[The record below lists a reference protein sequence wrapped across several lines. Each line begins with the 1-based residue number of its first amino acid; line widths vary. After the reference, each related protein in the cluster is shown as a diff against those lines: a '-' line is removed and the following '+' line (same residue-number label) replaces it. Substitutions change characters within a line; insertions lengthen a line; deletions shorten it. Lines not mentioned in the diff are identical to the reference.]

1 MTLVLNGVNIK
12 LSRHKAIAKEYMEVL
27 SMIFDLPPILGFL
40 PLLLYI
46 VLMFKGKDMNVS
58 VLICVILG
66 AILTGETI
74 TGFAATLQGSLSSF
88 LSLIGFIIVLGAGLG
103 EVLTK
108 TNVAQNIVY
117 FVVKRIKLKSKNQ
130 AILLAMCLS
139 TLLVAM
145 LGTLAGS
152 NAIIAPIIIP
162 IVASLGIT
170 RSTLGVILHGA
181 GATGLYI
188 GPFVP
193 PVVTIMG
200 LTGLTYGQYMMSAG
214 IPLAVIVWG
223 TTFFIAKRTQKK
235 SEDNPQLEYGEDD
248 KLAEDFIADEKTNRA
263 TMAFLISMAVLL
275 TYGII
280 AQAGASYA
288 ILVMLAASIITGMV
302 AGLGFTDSLSTMV
315 TGSSKMYW
323 MFFMF
328 ILFDPF
334 LNYVA
339 ESGAFEAIAGY
350 MQPLIDRG
358 GELAFLILSA
368 AIGVFGISGAG
379 VAQAQMIHELF
390 LPTVNILNIDMNIWA
405 LVVLVGCQITFFVT
419 PTVDMV
425 GQMGLAR
432 SKDIKSMLKNGWVLT
447 IITFIY
453 VFVRA
458 ILYTRGG

>member
-1 MTLVLNGVNIK
+1 
-12 LSRHKAIAKEYMEVL
+12 
-27 SMIFDLPPILGFL
+27 MIFGLPPILGFL

-46 VLMFKGKDMNVS
+46 VLMLRGKDMNVS
-58 VLICVILG
+58 VLLCVILG
-66 AILTGETI
+66 AVLTGESI
-74 TGFAATLQGSLSSF
+74 TGFGAVLQKSLSSF

-103 EVLTK
+103 EVLSETK
-108 TNVAQNIVY
+108 VAHNIVHY
-117 FVVKRIKLKSKNQ
+117 VIGRSKLKSKKQ
-130 AILLAMCLS
+130 AILIAMLTS
-139 TLLVAM
+139 TILVSM

-170 RSTLGVILHGA
+170 PSTLGVILHGA

-200 LTGLTYGQYMMSAG
+200 LTGLSYGEFLLNAG

-223 TTFFIAKRTQKK
+223 STFFIACRTQKLTEGK
-235 SEDNPQLEYGEDD
+235 VAYSESD
-248 KLAEDFIADEKTNRA
+248 AVAADFKVTPEIKRA
-263 TMAFLISMAVLL
+263 TLTFLTTMAVMLA
-275 TYGII
+275 YGIY
-280 AQAGASYA
+280 AHAGASYA
-288 ILVMLAASIITGMV
+288 IVVMLTAALTTGCA
-302 AGLGFTDSLSTMV
+302 AGLGLTKSLSTMV
-315 TGSSKMYW
+315 RGSSKMYW

-328 ILFDPF
+328 VLFDPF

-339 ESGAFEAIAGY
+339 KSGAFNAIATY

-358 GELAFLILSA
+358 GDVAFLMISA

-379 VAQAQMIHELF
+379 VAQAQITHELF
-390 LPTVNILNIDMNIWA
+390 LPLVTSMAIKMPIWS
-405 LVVLVGCQITFFVT
+405 LIVLVACQVTFFVT

-432 SKDIKSMLKNGWVLT
+432 SNDIKAMLKNGWCIT

-453 VFVRA
+453 VFIRA
-458 ILYTRGG
+458 LIYAA

>member
-1 MTLVLNGVNIK
+1 
-12 LSRHKAIAKEYMEVL
+12 
-27 SMIFDLPPILGFL
+27 MIFDLPPILGFL

-46 VLMFKGKDMNVS
+46 ILMLRGKDMNVS
-58 VLICVILG
+58 VLICVLLG
-66 AILTGETI
+66 AVLTGETV
-74 TGFAATLQGSLSSF
+74 TGFGKVLQGSLSSF

-103 EVLTK
+103 EVLSETR
-108 TNVAQNIVY
+108 VAHNIVH
-117 FVVKRIKLKSKNQ
+117 FVIGQSKIKSKKQ
-130 AILLAMCLS
+130 AILISMLTS
-139 TLLVAM
+139 TALVSM

-170 RSTLGVILHGA
+170 PNTLGVILHGA

-200 LTGLTYGQYMMSAG
+200 LTGLTYWEYLINAG

-223 TTFFIAKRTQKK
+223 STFFVACRTQKLTEGK
-235 SEDNPQLEYGEDD
+235 FAYGDHDMASTDFKVTPQI
-248 KLAEDFIADEKTNRA
+248 KRA
-263 TMAFLISMAVLL
+263 TTAFLATMTLMLL
-275 TYGII
+275 YGIY
-280 AQAGASYA
+280 AKAGASYA
-288 ILVMLAASIITGMV
+288 IVVMLTAALVTGV
-302 AGLGFTDSLSTMV
+302 SAGLGLTRALGTLV
-315 TGSSKMYW
+315 RGSSKMYW

-328 ILFDPF
+328 VLFDPF

-339 ESGAFEAIAGY
+339 KSGAFNAIATY

-358 GELAFLILSA
+358 GEVAFLMLST

-379 VAQAQMIHELF
+379 VAQAQITHELF
-390 LPTVNILNIDMNIWA
+390 LPLVTSMSIKMSIWA
-405 LVVLVGCQITFFVT
+405 LVVLVACQITFFVT

-432 SKDIKSMLKNGWVLT
+432 SKDLKAMLKNGWVIT
-447 IITFIY
+447 IITFVY
-453 VFVRA
+453 VYIRA
-458 ILYTRGG
+458 VLYAG